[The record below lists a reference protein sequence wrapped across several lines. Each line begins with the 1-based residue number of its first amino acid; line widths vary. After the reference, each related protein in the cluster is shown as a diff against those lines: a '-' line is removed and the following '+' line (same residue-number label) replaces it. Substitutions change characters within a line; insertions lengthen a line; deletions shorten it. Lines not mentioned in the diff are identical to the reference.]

1 MADTGVSP
9 TNAAAFAG
17 PESRRKESREEV
29 EEGGEIS
36 RVRIYD
42 LAKELKPEH
51 KKILKVARLL
61 WRSPHGFGAGGELD
75 MTDSPDNRK
84 PDKPDKDKPKP
95 RRPGGQDNH

>member
-1 MADTGVSP
+1 M
-9 TNAAAFAG
+9 
-17 PESRRKESREEV
+17 
-29 EEGGEIS
+29 S

-51 KKILKVARLL
+51 KKILKIARLL
-61 WRSPHGFGAGGELD
+61 SRPTHGFGAGGELD

-95 RRPGGQDNH
+95 RKPGGQDNH